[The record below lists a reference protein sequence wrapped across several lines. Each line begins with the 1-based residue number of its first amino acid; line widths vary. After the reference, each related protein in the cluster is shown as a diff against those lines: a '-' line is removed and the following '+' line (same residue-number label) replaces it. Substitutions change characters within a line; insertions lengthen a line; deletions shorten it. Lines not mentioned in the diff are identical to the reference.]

1 MGRTMRSK
9 EIPLKI
15 EVFAQDD
22 ENDFILRD
30 QREIVSVLRDIVQQ
44 RNRVALYYNDD
55 SSMVLTLLLAA
66 DETGIWVDA
75 SANPVDNR
83 NIERSHRIVFVSTHN
98 MAKVQ
103 WVSTETTQGLY
114 QNSAAFFL
122 PLPRKLLRLQRRDY
136 YRLLN
141 TEPEVL
147 KCMIRPYTGKK
158 HVHHEVTVMDISIG
172 GVALVCAED
181 SVELTPGSTY
191 QDCAIELPDIGTI
204 YTGIEVKNVFE
215 VTTRN
220 GEVKRRAGCVFVNPD
235 REAVMMLQRY
245 VAQAQ
250 RALASKRSAE
260 E

>member
-1 MGRTMRSK
+1 MRSK

-15 EVFAQDD
+15 EVFAQEG
-22 ENDFILRD
+22 ENEFILRD
-30 QREIVSVLRDIVQQ
+30 QKEILAVLRDIVQQ
-44 RNRVALYYNDD
+44 QNRVALYYNDD

-66 DETGIWVDA
+66 DESGIWVDA
-75 SANPVDNR
+75 SPNPVDNR
-83 NIERSHRIVFVSTHN
+83 NIERSNRIVFVSTHN

-141 TEPEVL
+141 VETNAL
-147 KCMIRPYTGKK
+147 KCLIRPYAAKK
-158 HVHHEVTVMDISIG
+158 HIRREVTVMDISIG
-172 GVALVCAED
+172 GVALVCTED
-181 SVELTPGSTY
+181 EVELTAGATF
-191 QDCAIELPDIGTI
+191 QDCEIDLPDVGTI
-204 YTGIEVKNVFE
+204 RTGIEVKSVFE
-215 VTTRN
+215 VTERN

-235 REAVMMLQRY
+235 AEARMMLQRY

-250 RALASKRSAE
+250 RELAQKKHE
-260 E
+260 EQ

>member
-1 MGRTMRSK
+1 MRSK

-15 EVFAQDD
+15 EIFAQDE
-22 ENDFILRD
+22 ENDFILHD
-30 QREIVSVLRDIVQQ
+30 AREILAVLRDLVQQ
-44 RNRVALYYNDD
+44 RNRVALYYDDD

-75 SANPVDNR
+75 AANPLDNR
-83 NIERSHRIVFVSTHN
+83 RIERSHRIVFVSTHN

-136 YRLLN
+136 FRLLN
-141 TEPEVL
+141 TEPDAL
-147 KCMIRPYTGKK
+147 KCHIRPYAAKK
-158 HVHHEVTVMDISIG
+158 HLHHEVTVMDISIG
-172 GVALVCAED
+172 GVALVCAQD

-191 QDCAIELPDIGTI
+191 QDCEIELPEVGILH
-204 YTGIEVKNVFE
+204 TGIEVRNVFE

-220 GEVKRRAGCVFVNPD
+220 GEVKRRAGCLFVNPSP
-235 REAVMMLQRY
+235 EATMMLQRY
-245 VAQAQ
+245 VAEAQ
-250 RALASKRSAE
+250 RALASKRHDGE
-260 E
+260 